1 MAELLDTY
9 NYQTGEFIAAIDRDI
24 VHRDALWHKT
34 VHCWLYDKVGQ
45 VYFQMRQDEPN
56 GNLYVTASGH
66 LRAGESVEAGFT
78 REIKEEIGLSLLAS
92 DATESQVREYVVDRE
107 RPDGSLYRDRAW
119 SNVFFYQYDGPDAD
133 FQFDTTELAGLV
145 KIDATAALQLI
156 RGEVDSVNA
165 VSIQPAKN
173 GKNQTR
179 PFVVKASDFLVCP
192 GEDAETKYG
201 YILETVARLTTD

>member
-92 DATESQVREYVVDRE
+92 DAAESQVREYIVDRE

-119 SNVFFYQYDGPDAD
+119 SNIFFYQYDGLMPTSSSILLNSPVSSRLMLLLHFSSFVAKSIPSTL
-133 FQFDTTELAGLV
+133 FQFSPPR
-145 KIDATAALQLI
+145 TA
-156 RGEVDSVNA
+156 
-165 VSIQPAKN
+165 K
-173 GKNQTR
+173 TR
-179 PFVVKASDFLVCP
+179 PVLSWS
-192 GEDAETKYG
+192 
-201 YILETVARLTTD
+201 RLAIFSFAQAKTLRQNTATFSRLLRV